1 LAKVFST
8 TGQEIKTIVSATKHA
23 GVSALTLVPTA
34 SSTNDIVLTYRE
46 GKQQFLSRI
55 NGQDWSTSVRFAFA
69 NNVSVLDAAA
79 IDMDGDGVDE
89 YAVMTKT
96 GTVEIAVYSS
106 LGQSILRFSP
116 YDNPAMHEAR
126 LVVADYDHDG
136 LDDFIVSPV
145 GIREPVRVWSSR
157 VHLVDEWWPFGDTS
171 DAGFSLFPVYVTRN

>member
-1 LAKVFST
+1 
-8 TGQEIKTIVSATKHA
+8 
-23 GVSALTLVPTA
+23 
-34 SSTNDIVLTYRE
+34 
-46 GKQQFLSRI
+46 
-55 NGQDWSTSVRFAFA
+55 
-69 NNVSVLDAAA
+69 LDAAA

-116 YDNPAMHEAR
+116 YDNSAMREAR

-145 GIREPVRVWSSR
+145 GIREPVRVWSSG

-171 DAGFSLFPVYVTRN
+171 DAGSSLFPVYVTRN